1 MKGKIAKFFS
11 FKGYGFIE
19 IEESKDDIFFH
30 TSNYPVTSIPE
41 VNTLVE
47 FKVVET
53 PKGREATEIQIIPST
68 PGQAAEA

>member
-1 MKGKIAKFFS
+1 MKGRIAKFFS

-19 IEESKDDIFFH
+19 MAESKDDIFFH
-30 TSNYPVTSIPE
+30 TSSYPVTSTPE
-41 VNTLVE
+41 VGTVVE

-53 PKGREATEIQIIPST
+53 PKGREAKEIQIIPST